1 MLCSKRVRWGDL
13 GGLLERGGYYK
24 NQPLNGGGG
33 GWEGSGE
40 GGLIELF
47 LME

>member
-33 GWEGSGE
+33 GGRVVEREG
-40 GGLIELF
+40 L
-47 LME
+47 